1 MSIYAENVLKVALFL
16 FDVIDFWRWSYLHW
30 VEIVWLAATDEYNF
44 YQTSFRAKA
53 KYERHHL
60 VHKQINFEIAVP
72 RGWVFTQ
79 EFVLIFNVG
88 IFEQIGAIFRE
99 IYRLYVNNFSKKI
112 VVNYPAPKFVH
123 FEFWGYHLKS
133 SVLQVNHR
141 RSFHC
146 KSKQT

>member
-60 VHKQINFEIAVP
+60 VHKQINFEIAV
-72 RGWVFTQ
+72 
-79 EFVLIFNVG
+79 L
-88 IFEQIGAIFRE
+88 
-99 IYRLYVNNFSKKI
+99 
-112 VVNYPAPKFVH
+112 
-123 FEFWGYHLKS
+123 
-133 SVLQVNHR
+133 
-141 RSFHC
+141 FHC
-146 KSKQT
+146 PYSRVKKRAKFKSNLSFDHKESFLFFLSSSCII